1 MENPNAK
8 PICYFVPM
16 DMVEGGQ
23 TYDRL
28 AENNGDIT
36 ALNQQ
41 DFAPVMNPEMYQKN
55 VQEKMQLLS
64 GLCGMRLTA
73 KSKEEQI
80 PMFWIE
86 DVATTLGFYIKPNT
100 SAEEAKKYAE
110 HVFSIADPENYRL
123 YKSGR
128 YDGVPEES
136 VYKILMMIDTDIAFR
151 FREFMVSTVIPFF
164 KQNYQDG
171 RYNKPLFTD
180 RNTLDSTDNWMNSWF
195 NKMNLAISDI
205 AKNSEFPR
213 DLIVKSI
220 LGALWEKNHE
230 YYNDRL
236 DALMPVNIYKDERS
250 RTDFE
255 SILGQ
260 MLLANKYQV

>member
-86 DVATTLGFYIKPNT
+86 DVATTLGFYITPNT
-100 SAEEAKKYAE
+100 SAE
-110 HVFSIADPENYRL
+110 
-123 YKSGR
+123 
-128 YDGVPEES
+128 
-136 VYKILMMIDTDIAFR
+136 
-151 FREFMVSTVIPFF
+151 
-164 KQNYQDG
+164 
-171 RYNKPLFTD
+171 
-180 RNTLDSTDNWMNSWF
+180 
-195 NKMNLAISDI
+195 
-205 AKNSEFPR
+205 
-213 DLIVKSI
+213 
-220 LGALWEKNHE
+220 
-230 YYNDRL
+230 
-236 DALMPVNIYKDERS
+236 
-250 RTDFE
+250 
-255 SILGQ
+255 
-260 MLLANKYQV
+260 